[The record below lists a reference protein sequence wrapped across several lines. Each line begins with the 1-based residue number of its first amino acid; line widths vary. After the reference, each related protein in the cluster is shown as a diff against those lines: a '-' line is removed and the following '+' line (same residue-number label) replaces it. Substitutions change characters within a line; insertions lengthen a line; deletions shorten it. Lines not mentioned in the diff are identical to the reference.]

1 MKKWGWIL
9 CQTGQRP
16 LTIGDATWGMVVYG
30 TFRLSGSVIAGVIVA
45 MACGTF
51 VRFLADRAEKV
62 NPKLKEVR
70 ATS

>member
-1 MKKWGWIL
+1 
-9 CQTGQRP
+9 
-16 LTIGDATWGMVVYG
+16 MVVYG
-30 TFRLSGSVIAGVIVA
+30 TFRHSGSVIAGVIVA